1 MKRIEERKEGK
12 RNQTRRKGKG
22 KKGKKI
28 EKDIRRM

>member
-12 RNQTRRKGKG
+12 RNQTMRKEKG